1 MMQMLIGAGLPVLT
15 DGAREADEDNP
26 RGYLEYAPVMS
37 LRRDSSWLGDARGYA
52 VKIVAPLLPAL
63 PEGHDYR
70 VVWMNRD
77 LDEVLASQ
85 QRMLE
90 RSGGAADGGDAAALR
105 SAFAS
110 QLAKVRTEIEGR
122 GVPILDVDY
131 ARAVAASGEVAA
143 AVCNFVGGNLNV
155 ATAAAAVDSALY
167 RQRITKD

>member
-26 RGYLEYAPVMS
+26 RGYLEYAPVMAP
-37 LRRDSSWLGDARGYA
+37 RRDSSWLGDARGYA

-90 RSGGAADGGDAAALR
+90 RSGGAADGGDA
-105 SAFAS
+105 
-110 QLAKVRTEIEGR
+110 
-122 GVPILDVDY
+122 DCCY
-131 ARAVAASGEVAA
+131 AAASVGGARRNVSGSAA
-143 AVCNFVGGNLNV
+143 AGGSMRVGKTTENGMWQSL
-155 ATAAAAVDSALY
+155 AISRAAQP
-167 RQRITKD
+167 RPQPRP